1 MKVLLLDLGGV
12 VIGVDPR
19 GCFRHW
25 GAAAGLDAAVIASRW
40 RADDAYEAFEV
51 GAIDFNEYI
60 ESLSQRLGIALA
72 EDDWRRGWNAL
83 LQEPFESVVNAL
95 PAIAA
100 RIPLY
105 CFSNTNVV
113 HQTVWEQRHAQALAP
128 FRKIYTSWQLGCR
141 KPTVEAYRRVA
152 ADIGVAP
159 GDILFLDDNQDNV
172 VGAQAAGMRARRVA
186 DPAQTLSFLRGIER
200 GR

>member
-1 MKVLLLDLGGV
+1 MKALLLDLGGV

-19 GCFRHW
+19 GCFQHW
-25 GAAAGLDAAVIASRW
+25 SAAAGVDAAVIASRW

-51 GAIDFNEYI
+51 GAIDFNAYI
-60 ESLSQRLGIALA
+60 ESLSRRLGITLP
-72 EDDWRRGWNAL
+72 EDDWRQGWNAL

-95 PAIAA
+95 PEIAA

-113 HQTVWEQRHAQALAP
+113 HQSVWEQRHAEALAP
-128 FRKIYTSWQLGCR
+128 FRKIYTSWELGCR

-159 GDILFLDDNQDNV
+159 GDILFLDDNHDNV
-172 VGAQAAGMRARRVA
+172 VGARAAGMPARRVA
-186 DPAQTLSFLRGIER
+186 DPAETLSVLRGIGR

>member
-1 MKVLLLDLGGV
+1 MLDLGGV

-19 GCFRHW
+19 GCFQHW
-25 GAAAGLDAAVIASRW
+25 AAAAGVDAAVIASRW

-60 ESLSQRLGIALA
+60 ESLSPRLGIALA
-72 EDDWRRGWNAL
+72 EDDWRQGWNAL

-95 PAIAA
+95 PGIAA

-128 FRKIYTSWQLGCR
+128 FRKIYTSWELGCR

-159 GDILFLDDNQDNV
+159 ADILFLDDNHDNV
-172 VGAQAAGMRARRVA
+172 VGARAAGMHAQHVA
-186 DPAQTLSFLRGIER
+186 STQETLAVLRGVEC

>member
-1 MKVLLLDLGGV
+1 MKALLLDLGGV

-19 GCFRHW
+19 GCFQHW
-25 GAAAGLDAAVIASRW
+25 AAAAGVEASVIASRW

-72 EDDWRRGWNAL
+72 EDDWRQGWNAL

-95 PAIAA
+95 PGIAA

-113 HQTVWEQRHAQALAP
+113 HQAVWEQRHAEALAP
-128 FRKIYTSWQLGCR
+128 FRKIYTSWELGWR

-159 GDILFLDDNQDNV
+159 VDILFLDDNHDNV
-172 VGAQAAGMRARRVA
+172 VGARAAGMRAQHVA
-186 DPAQTLSFLRGIER
+186 STQETLSVLRGVEC